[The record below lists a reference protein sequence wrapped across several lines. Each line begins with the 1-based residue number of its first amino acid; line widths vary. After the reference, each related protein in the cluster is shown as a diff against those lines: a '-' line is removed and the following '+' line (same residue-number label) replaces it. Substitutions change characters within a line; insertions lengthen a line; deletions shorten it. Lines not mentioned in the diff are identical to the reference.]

1 MRGLALLPVFA
12 LPWLAMSAAPSA
24 ARADGPPPIAKAFDW
39 PPWSFSPDPSEA
51 RADPLDRAMLARCG
65 PGERGL
71 MVAAQRVAAAYAA
84 GGAMPD
90 RGAIAFFERAAGE
103 PHPWPEVW
111 VRHAS
116 RLDADASLA
125 DLSRW
130 LASEPEGGLRRCGV
144 ATGSL
149 RDGERVAVVV
159 FAAALAD
166 LAPLPTRVR
175 VGEWLEVRAQ
185 LRVPANGG
193 RVVVLGPSGA
203 PQTLLTSFDGTTVR
217 ARFAPDTPGAFA
229 VQVLVDIATGPRP
242 VLEAMVF
249 ADVAPWLAPLAA
261 PAPGEEQGAFFSGAF
276 GHEPTDAQDPDGDA
290 LAAMVAAARAS
301 AGLPALVRD
310 SRLDA
315 VARAHARQMA
325 RGRTLAHDAG
335 DGDPMDRLAAAGLSV
350 SAAAENV
357 AHETTV
363 ARVHRAVW
371 ESPSHRANLLGDYCA
386 MGIAAVRDD
395 RGSVWAVELWTKP

>member
-1 MRGLALLPVFA
+1 VRGLASFLVFA
-12 LPWLAMSAAPSA
+12 LPWLGVAADTAA
-24 ARADGPPPIAKAFDW
+24 ARAEGKAPVDW
-39 PPWSFSPDPSEA
+39 APWSFSPDPSEGGT
-51 RADPLDRAMLARCG
+51 DPLERALLARCG

-71 MVAAQRVAAAYAA
+71 MVSAQRIAASYAA

-111 VRHAS
+111 VRRAS
-116 RLDADASLA
+116 RLDPDASLA

-130 LASEPEGGLRRCGV
+130 LASEPAEQRRCGV
-144 ATGSL
+144 ATGTL

-159 FAAALAD
+159 SADALAD

-175 VGEWLEVRAQ
+175 VGEWLEVRAR
-185 LRVPANGG
+185 LRVHAHGG
-193 RVVVLGPSGA
+193 RVLVLGPSGA
-203 PQTLLTSFDGTTVR
+203 PRTLLTSFDGATVR
-217 ARFAPDTPGAFA
+217 ARFAPDAPGAFA
-229 VQVLVDIATGPRP
+229 VQVLVDRAGGPRP

-249 ADVAPWLAPLAA
+249 ADVAPSEAPLVA
-261 PAPGEEQGAFFSGAF
+261 PAPGEEQAAFFSDAG
-276 GHEPTDAQDPDGDA
+276 GHDPRDRDADA
-290 LAAMVAAARAS
+290 LAAMVAAARAT

-315 VARAHARQMA
+315 VARAHAEQMA
-325 RGRTLAHDAG
+325 EGQKLAHDAG
-335 DGDPMDRLAAAGLSV
+335 DGDPMDRLAAAGISV

-357 AHETTV
+357 AHEASV

-371 ESPSHRANLLGDYCA
+371 ESPSHRANLLGDYDA